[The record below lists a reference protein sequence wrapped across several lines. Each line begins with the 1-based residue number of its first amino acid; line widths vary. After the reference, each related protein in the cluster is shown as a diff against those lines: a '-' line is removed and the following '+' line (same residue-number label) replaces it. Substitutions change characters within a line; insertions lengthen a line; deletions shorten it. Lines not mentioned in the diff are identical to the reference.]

1 MEDLDEISSV
11 KIRVPY
17 LYTYRA
23 GNLIY
28 TAAKSFLRTCVPC
41 LCVLQSSHSDAE
53 QAVSSNT
60 LLTDILFYV
69 YACYIKHM
77 STLCIL
83 VSHVSGWHLRKPQEV
98 LDLSNWSYG
107 WLWNAVWMLRTEFGS
122 SGRADSTPNH
132 WHILVAPVTLLIAK
146 GILARTDWRS
156 PCWLYKLWDRKT

>member
-1 MEDLDEISSV
+1 MEVLDEISSV

-41 LCVLQSSHSDAE
+41 LCVRQSSHSDAE

-69 YACYIKHM
+69 YACYIKTHEH
-77 STLCIL
+77 L
-83 VSHVSGWHLRKPQEV
+83 V
-98 LDLSNWSYG
+98 Y
-107 WLWNAVWMLRTEFGS
+107 FGEPRE
-122 SGRADSTPNH
+122 G
-132 WHILVAPVTLLIAK
+132 LAPEEATRGVGSL
-146 GILARTDWRS
+146 
-156 PCWLYKLWDRKT
+156 